1 MKFPK
6 LLAVAFALI
15 LSAHAQDEVKPL
27 HLVISKVG
35 NKMALYNKGK
45 ELKFTMMAE
54 IQDCLNFSLNGEF
67 TKAKIEKA
75 TVVAPDGK
83 TYELAALGEQPPA
96 SEGNLLQFLWIQ
108 FGDAHTGFSIGSWK
122 VQIKFQ
128 VDGASYEHEADYLVT
143 WRKPGDGIWGGSLWA
158 NESEKKAESGPRE

>member
-6 LLAVAFALI
+6 LLAVAFVLI

-83 TYELAALGEQPPA
+83 TYELAAVGEQPPA
-96 SEGNLLQFLWIQ
+96 SEGNLTQF
-108 FGDAHTGFSIGSWK
+108 IGSSL
-122 VQIKFQ
+122 VMLTPDFRL
-128 VDGASYEHEADYLVT
+128 GAG
-143 WRKPGDGIWGGSLWA
+143 R
-158 NESEKKAESGPRE
+158 